1 MAFQELLDQ
10 VGGLGKFQILQ
21 MVLILPSLMMVIC
34 QILLEN
40 FTAAIPGHRCW
51 VHILD
56 NDTVSDNDTGIL
68 SPDALLRI
76 SVPLDSDLRLEKCHR
91 FIHPQ
96 WQLLHL
102 NGTFTN
108 MTEPDKE
115 TCLDGWVYDQSSF
128 LSTIVT
134 EWDLVCNF
142 QLQKSIV
149 QFLFMAGML
158 VGGLIGGHLSD
169 RFGRKLIL
177 RWCLLQL
184 TIFGTSSAFAP
195 TFLIYCSLRFLSG
208 CSSIVI
214 LTNGAMLIV
223 EWIRPPS
230 KVMAI
235 TLITCAL
242 SMGQILLGGLAFAFR
257 EWRTLQLVVSVPFL
271 VFFLSSRQIVESARW
286 LIVNNKP
293 EEGLEALRKV
303 AHTNGI
309 QNAGDAL
316 TLESLRSSMQDELEA
331 AQTKATEFDLFR
343 TPSLRK
349 RTCLLLF
356 VRFAITIPFY
366 GIMINLQH
374 FGSNIFLFQVVFGAL
389 TAIVRCLP
397 LLVQNHMG
405 RRTTQTLF
413 MFLVGL
419 SVLVNTFVPQEMQTL
434 RVSLASVGISFS
446 AASVTSFSVHLV
458 ELIPTVLRARALGL
472 DTVAS
477 RCGATLAP
485 LLMTLMAYLSTLPW
499 IIYGVFP
506 IIAGLVVLFLPE
518 TRNLPL
524 LDTIHDVKN
533 NKEFSRKVNEVNEIN
548 SSVKVTKV

>member
-21 MVLILPSLMMVIC
+21 MVLTLPSLVILVC
-34 QILLEN
+34 QMFLEN
-40 FTAAIPGHRCW
+40 FTAVIPGHRCW
-51 VHILD
+51 VHTLD

-68 SPDALLRI
+68 SPDTLLRI
-76 SVPLDSDLRLEKCHR
+76 SIPLDSDLRPEKCHR

-102 NGTFTN
+102 NGNVTN

-128 LSTIVT
+128 PSTIVT
-134 EWDLVCNF
+134 EWDLVCNY
-142 QLQKSIV
+142 QSQKSVV
-149 QFLFMAGML
+149 QSLFLAGML
-158 VGGLIGGHLSD
+158 VGGVIGGHLSD

-184 TIFGTSSAFAP
+184 TIIGTGAAFVSN
-195 TFLIYCSLRFLSG
+195 FHIYCLLRFLSG
-208 CSSIVI
+208 CSSIII
-214 LTNGAMLIV
+214 LTNGGMLIV
-223 EWIRPPS
+223 EWVRPPS
-230 KVMAI
+230 KVMAV
-235 TLITCAL
+235 TLISCAF
-242 SMGQILLGGLAFAFR
+242 SVGHILLGGLAFVFR

-271 VFFLSSRQIVESARW
+271 VFFFSSRWIVESARW
-286 LIVNNKP
+286 LIVNNKL

-303 AHTNGI
+303 AYTNGM
-309 QNAGDAL
+309 QNAGDVL
-316 TLESLRSSMQDELEA
+316 TMEGLRSSMQDELEA
-331 AQTKATEFDLFR
+331 AQTKVTTWDLFH
-343 TPSLRK
+343 TPSLCK
-349 RTCLLLF
+349 RTCILLF

-374 FGSNIFLFQVVFGAL
+374 LGSNIFLFQVVFGVL
-389 TAIVRCLP
+389 TAIVRSLP

-434 RVSLASVGISFS
+434 RVALASVGVSCA
-446 AASVTSFSVHLV
+446 AASFTSFSVHLI

-472 DTVAS
+472 ETVAS

-485 LLMTLMAYLSTLPW
+485 LLMTLMAYLSILPW
-499 IIYGVFP
+499 IIYGVSP
-506 IIAGLVVLFLPE
+506 IIAGLAVLFLPE

-533 NKEFSRKVNEVNEIN
+533 NKEFSRKVNEIN
-548 SSVKVTKV
+548 SFVRVTKF

>member
-21 MVLILPSLMMVIC
+21 MVLIVPFLVMTAC
-34 QILLEN
+34 QMFLEN
-40 FTAAIPGHRCW
+40 FTTVIPGHRCW
-51 VHILD
+51 VHTLD
-56 NDTVSDNDTGIL
+56 NDTVSDNDSGIL
-68 SPDALLRI
+68 SPDTLLRI
-76 SVPLDSDLRLEKCHR
+76 FIPLDSDLRPEKCHR

-102 NGTFTN
+102 NGSVTN

-128 LSTIVT
+128 PSTIVT
-134 EWDLVCNF
+134 EWDLVCNY
-142 QLQKSIV
+142 QSQKSVV
-149 QFLFMAGML
+149 QSLFMAGML

-184 TIFGTSSAFAP
+184 TVVGTSAAFVSN
-195 TFLIYCSLRFLSG
+195 FHIYCLLRFLSG
-208 CSSIVI
+208 CSSIII
-214 LTNGAMLIV
+214 LANDVT

-230 KVMAI
+230 RVMVI
-235 TLITCAL
+235 TVISCAL
-242 SMGQILLGGLAFAFR
+242 SVGHILLGGLAFVFR

-271 VFFLSSRQIVESARW
+271 VFFFSSRWLVESARW
-286 LIVNNKP
+286 LIINNKP

-303 AHTNGI
+303 AYTNGM

-316 TLESLRSSMQDELEA
+316 TMEGLRSSMQDELEA
-331 AQTKATEFDLFR
+331 AQTKVTIWDLFH
-343 TPSLRK
+343 TPILRK
-349 RTCLLLF
+349 RTCILLF

-374 FGSNIFLFQVVFGAL
+374 LGSNIFLFQAIFGVL
-389 TAIVRCLP
+389 TAIIRCLP

-434 RVSLASVGISFS
+434 RVALASVGISCA
-446 AASVTSFSVHLV
+446 AASVTSFSVHIF

-472 DTVAS
+472 ETVAS

-485 LLMTLMAYLSTLPW
+485 LLMMLMEYLSILPW
-499 IIYGVFP
+499 IIYGVSP
-506 IIAGLVVLFLPE
+506 IIAGLAVLILPE

-524 LDTIHDVKN
+524 LDTLHDVKN
-533 NKEFSRKVNEVNEIN
+533 NKEFSRKVNEIN
-548 SSVKVTKV
+548 SFVKVTKF

>member
-21 MVLILPSLMMVIC
+21 MVLIVPFLVMTAC
-34 QILLEN
+34 QMFLEN
-40 FTAAIPGHRCW
+40 FTTVIPGHRCW
-51 VHILD
+51 VHTLD
-56 NDTVSDNDTGIL
+56 NDTVSDNDSGIL
-68 SPDALLRI
+68 SPDTLLRI
-76 SVPLDSDLRLEKCHR
+76 FIPLDSDLRPEKCHR

-102 NGTFTN
+102 NGSVTN

-128 LSTIVT
+128 PSTIVT
-134 EWDLVCNF
+134 EWDLVCNY
-142 QLQKSIV
+142 QSQKSVV
-149 QFLFMAGML
+149 QSLFMAGML

-184 TIFGTSSAFAP
+184 TVVGTSAAFVSN
-195 TFLIYCSLRFLSG
+195 FHIYCLLRFLSG
-208 CSSIVI
+208 CSSIII
-214 LTNGAMLIV
+214 LANDGMLIT

-230 KVMAI
+230 RVMVI
-235 TLITCAL
+235 TVISCAL
-242 SMGQILLGGLAFAFR
+242 SVGHILLGGLAFVFR

-271 VFFLSSRQIVESARW
+271 VFFFSSRWLVESARW
-286 LIVNNKP
+286 LIINNKP

-303 AHTNGI
+303 AYTNGM

-316 TLESLRSSMQDELEA
+316 TME
-331 AQTKATEFDLFR
+331 
-343 TPSLRK
+343 
-349 RTCLLLF
+349 
-356 VRFAITIPFY
+356 
-366 GIMINLQH
+366 
-374 FGSNIFLFQVVFGAL
+374 
-389 TAIVRCLP
+389 
-397 LLVQNHMG
+397 NHMG

-434 RVSLASVGISFS
+434 RVALASVGISCA
-446 AASVTSFSVHLV
+446 AASVTSFSVHIF

-472 DTVAS
+472 ETVAS

-485 LLMTLMAYLSTLPW
+485 LLMMLMEYLSILPW
-499 IIYGVFP
+499 IIYGVSP
-506 IIAGLVVLFLPE
+506 IIAGLAVLILPE

-524 LDTIHDVKN
+524 LDTLHDVKN
-533 NKEFSRKVNEVNEIN
+533 NKEFSRKVNEIN
-548 SSVKVTKV
+548 SFVKVTKF

>member
-21 MVLILPSLMMVIC
+21 MVLIVPFLVMTAC
-34 QILLEN
+34 QMFLEN
-40 FTAAIPGHRCW
+40 FTTVIPGHRCW
-51 VHILD
+51 VHTLD
-56 NDTVSDNDTGIL
+56 NDTVSDNDSGIL
-68 SPDALLRI
+68 SPETLLRI
-76 SVPLDSDLRLEKCHR
+76 FIPLDSDLRPEKCHR

-102 NGTFTN
+102 NGSVTN

-128 LSTIVT
+128 PSTIVT
-134 EWDLVCNF
+134 E
-142 QLQKSIV
+142 
-149 QFLFMAGML
+149 
-158 VGGLIGGHLSD
+158 
-169 RFGRKLIL
+169 
-177 RWCLLQL
+177 L
-184 TIFGTSSAFAP
+184 TIVGTSAAFVSN
-195 TFLIYCSLRFLSG
+195 FHIYCLLRFLSG
-208 CSSIVI
+208 CSSIII
-214 LTNGAMLIV
+214 LANDGMLIT

-230 KVMAI
+230 RVMVI
-235 TLITCAL
+235 TVISCAF
-242 SMGQILLGGLAFAFR
+242 SVGHILLGGLAFVFR

-271 VFFLSSRQIVESARW
+271 VFFFSSRWLVESARW
-286 LIVNNKP
+286 LIINNKP

-303 AHTNGI
+303 AYTNGM

-316 TLESLRSSMQDELEA
+316 TMEGLRSSMQDELEA
-331 AQTKATEFDLFR
+331 AQTKVTIWDLFH
-343 TPSLRK
+343 TPILCK
-349 RTCLLLF
+349 RTCILLF

-374 FGSNIFLFQVVFGAL
+374 LGSNIFLFQAIFGVL
-389 TAIVRCLP
+389 TAIIRCLP

-434 RVSLASVGISFS
+434 RVALASVGISCA
-446 AASVTSFSVHLV
+446 AASVTSFGVHML
-458 ELIPTVLRARALGL
+458 ELIPTVLRARAFGL
-472 DTVAS
+472 ETVAS

-485 LLMTLMAYLSTLPW
+485 LLMMLMEYLSILPW
-499 IIYGVFP
+499 IIYGVSP
-506 IIAGLVVLFLPE
+506 IIAGLAVLILPE

-524 LDTIHDVKN
+524 LDTLHDVKN
-533 NKEFSRKVNEVNEIN
+533 NKEFSRKVNEIN
-548 SSVKVTKV
+548 SFVKVTKF

>member
-10 VGGLGKFQILQ
+10 VGGLGKFQVLQ
-21 MVLILPSLMMVIC
+21 MVLILPFAMMIIC

-51 VHILD
+51 VPLLD
-56 NDTVSDNDTGIL
+56 NGTVSDNDTGIL

-76 SVPLDSDLRLEKCHR
+76 SIPLDSYLRPEKCHR

-128 LSTIVT
+128 PSTIVT
-134 EWDLVCNF
+134 EWDLVCNY
-142 QLQKSIV
+142 QSQKSIV
-149 QFLFMAGML
+149 QSLFMAGML

-177 RWCLLQL
+177 RWCLLLL
-184 TIFGTSSAFAP
+184 TIFGTSAAFVH

-208 CSSIVI
+208 CSSIII
-214 LTNGAMLIV
+214 LTNGMMLII
-223 EWIRPPS
+223 EWVRPPS

-235 TLITCAL
+235 TVIFCAL
-242 SMGQILLGGLAFAFR
+242 SVGQIVLGGLAFVFR

-271 VFFLSSRQIVESARW
+271 VFFLSSRWLVESARW

-293 EEGLEALRKV
+293 EEGLKALRKV
-303 AHTNGI
+303 AHINGM

-316 TLESLRSSMQDELEA
+316 TMEGLRSIMQDELEA
-331 AQTKATEFDLFR
+331 AQIKTTELDLFR
-343 TPSLRK
+343 VPSLRK

-356 VRFAITIPFY
+356 VRFGITVPFY
-366 GIMINLQH
+366 GVIINLQH

-389 TAIVRCLP
+389 TAIVRSLP

-434 RVSLASVGISFS
+434 RVALASMGISFA
-446 AASVTSFSVHLV
+446 AASFTGFSVHLL

-472 DTVAS
+472 DTVAG
-477 RCGATLAP
+477 RCGATVAP
-485 LLMTLMAYLSTLPW
+485 LLMTLMVYLPTLPW

-518 TRNLPL
+518 TRDLPL
-524 LDTIHDVKN
+524 LDTIHDMKK
-533 NKEFSRKVNEVNEIN
+533 NKEVSRKVNEIN
-548 SSVKVTKV
+548 SSVRVTKI

>member
-21 MVLILPSLMMVIC
+21 MVLIVPFLVMTAC
-34 QILLEN
+34 QMFLEN
-40 FTAAIPGHRCW
+40 FTTVIPGHRCW
-51 VHILD
+51 VHTLD
-56 NDTVSDNDTGIL
+56 NDTVSDNDSGIL
-68 SPDALLRI
+68 SPETLLRI
-76 SVPLDSDLRLEKCHR
+76 FIPLDSDLRPEKCHR

-102 NGTFTN
+102 NGSVTN

-128 LSTIVT
+128 PSTIVT
-134 EWDLVCNF
+134 EWDLVCNY
-142 QLQKSIV
+142 QSQKSVV
-149 QFLFMAGML
+149 QSLFMAGML

-184 TIFGTSSAFAP
+184 TIVGTSAAFVSN
-195 TFLIYCSLRFLSG
+195 FHIYCLLRFLSG
-208 CSSIVI
+208 CSSIII
-214 LTNGAMLIV
+214 LANDGMLIT

-230 KVMAI
+230 RVMVI
-235 TLITCAL
+235 TVISCAF
-242 SMGQILLGGLAFAFR
+242 SVGHILLGGLAFVFR

-271 VFFLSSRQIVESARW
+271 VFFFSSRWLVESARW
-286 LIVNNKP
+286 LIINNKP

-303 AHTNGI
+303 AYTNGM

-316 TLESLRSSMQDELEA
+316 TME
-331 AQTKATEFDLFR
+331 
-343 TPSLRK
+343 
-349 RTCLLLF
+349 
-356 VRFAITIPFY
+356 
-366 GIMINLQH
+366 
-374 FGSNIFLFQVVFGAL
+374 
-389 TAIVRCLP
+389 
-397 LLVQNHMG
+397 NHMG

-434 RVSLASVGISFS
+434 RVALASVGISCA
-446 AASVTSFSVHLV
+446 AASVTSFGVHML
-458 ELIPTVLRARALGL
+458 ELIPTVLRARAFGL
-472 DTVAS
+472 ETVAS

-485 LLMTLMAYLSTLPW
+485 LLMMLMEYLSILPW
-499 IIYGVFP
+499 IIYGVSP
-506 IIAGLVVLFLPE
+506 IIAGLAVLILPE

-524 LDTIHDVKN
+524 LDTLHDVKN
-533 NKEFSRKVNEVNEIN
+533 NKEFSRKVNEIN
-548 SSVKVTKV
+548 SFVKVTKF

>member
-10 VGGLGKFQILQ
+10 VGGLGKFQVLQ
-21 MVLILPSLMMVIC
+21 MVLILPFAMMIIC

-51 VHILD
+51 VPLLD
-56 NDTVSDNDTGIL
+56 NGTVSDNDTGIL

-76 SVPLDSDLRLEKCHR
+76 SIPLDSYLRPEKCHR

-128 LSTIVT
+128 PSTIVT
-134 EWDLVCNF
+134 EWDLVCNY
-142 QLQKSIV
+142 QSQKSIV
-149 QFLFMAGML
+149 QSLFMAGML

-177 RWCLLQL
+177 RWCLLLL
-184 TIFGTSSAFAP
+184 TIFGTSAAFVH

-208 CSSIVI
+208 CSSIII
-214 LTNGAMLIV
+214 LTNGMMLII
-223 EWIRPPS
+223 EWVRPPS

-235 TLITCAL
+235 TVIFCAL
-242 SMGQILLGGLAFAFR
+242 SVGQIVLGGLAFVFR

-271 VFFLSSRQIVESARW
+271 VFFLSSRWLVESARW

-293 EEGLEALRKV
+293 EEGLKALRKV
-303 AHTNGI
+303 AHINGM

-316 TLESLRSSMQDELEA
+316 TMEGLRSIMQDELEA
-331 AQTKATEFDLFR
+331 AQIKTTELDLFR
-343 TPSLRK
+343 VPSLRK

-356 VRFAITIPFY
+356 VRFGITVPFY
-366 GIMINLQH
+366 GVIINLQH

-389 TAIVRCLP
+389 TAIVRSLP

-434 RVSLASVGISFS
+434 RVALASMGISFA
-446 AASVTSFSVHLV
+446 AASFTGFSVHLL
-458 ELIPTVLRARALGL
+458 ELIPTVL
-472 DTVAS
+472 S
-477 RCGATLAP
+477 
-485 LLMTLMAYLSTLPW
+485 
-499 IIYGVFP
+499 
-506 IIAGLVVLFLPE
+506 
-518 TRNLPL
+518 
-524 LDTIHDVKN
+524 
-533 NKEFSRKVNEVNEIN
+533 KEVSRKVNEIN
-548 SSVKVTKV
+548 SSVRVTKI

>member
-10 VGGLGKFQILQ
+10 VGGLGKFQVLQ
-21 MVLILPSLMMVIC
+21 MVLILPFAMMIIC

-51 VHILD
+51 VPLLD
-56 NDTVSDNDTGIL
+56 NGTVSDNDTGIL

-76 SVPLDSDLRLEKCHR
+76 SIPLDSYLRPEKCHR

-128 LSTIVT
+128 PSTIVT
-134 EWDLVCNF
+134 EWDLVCNY
-142 QLQKSIV
+142 QSQKSIV
-149 QFLFMAGML
+149 QSLFMAGML

-177 RWCLLQL
+177 RWCLLLL
-184 TIFGTSSAFAP
+184 TIFGTSAAFVH

-208 CSSIVI
+208 CSSIII
-214 LTNGAMLIV
+214 LTNGMMLII
-223 EWIRPPS
+223 EWVRPPS

-235 TLITCAL
+235 TVIFCAL
-242 SMGQILLGGLAFAFR
+242 SVGQIVLGGLAFVFR

-271 VFFLSSRQIVESARW
+271 VFFLSSRWLVESARW

-293 EEGLEALRKV
+293 EEGLKALRKV
-303 AHTNGI
+303 AHINGM

-316 TLESLRSSMQDELEA
+316 TME
-331 AQTKATEFDLFR
+331 
-343 TPSLRK
+343 
-349 RTCLLLF
+349 
-356 VRFAITIPFY
+356 
-366 GIMINLQH
+366 
-374 FGSNIFLFQVVFGAL
+374 VVFGAL
-389 TAIVRCLP
+389 TAIVRSLP

-434 RVSLASVGISFS
+434 RVALASMGISFA
-446 AASVTSFSVHLV
+446 AASFTGFSVHLL

-472 DTVAS
+472 DTVAG
-477 RCGATLAP
+477 RCGATVAP
-485 LLMTLMAYLSTLPW
+485 LLMTLMVYLPTLPW

-518 TRNLPL
+518 TRDLPL
-524 LDTIHDVKN
+524 LDTIHDMKK
-533 NKEFSRKVNEVNEIN
+533 NKEVSRKVNEIN
-548 SSVKVTKV
+548 SSVRVTKI

>member
-21 MVLILPSLMMVIC
+21 MVLIVPFLVMTAC
-34 QILLEN
+34 QMFLEN
-40 FTAAIPGHRCW
+40 FTTVIPGHRCW
-51 VHILD
+51 VHTLD
-56 NDTVSDNDTGIL
+56 NDTVSDNDSGIL
-68 SPDALLRI
+68 SPETLLRI
-76 SVPLDSDLRLEKCHR
+76 FIPLDSDLRPEKCHR

-102 NGTFTN
+102 NGSVTN

-128 LSTIVT
+128 PSTIVT
-134 EWDLVCNF
+134 EWDLVCNY
-142 QLQKSIV
+142 QSQKSVV
-149 QFLFMAGML
+149 QSLFMAGML

-184 TIFGTSSAFAP
+184 TIVGTSAAFVSN
-195 TFLIYCSLRFLSG
+195 FHIYCLLRFLSG
-208 CSSIVI
+208 CSSIII
-214 LTNGAMLIV
+214 LANDGMLIT

-230 KVMAI
+230 RVMVI
-235 TLITCAL
+235 TVISCAF
-242 SMGQILLGGLAFAFR
+242 SVGHILLGGLAFVFR

-271 VFFLSSRQIVESARW
+271 VFFFSSRWLVESARW
-286 LIVNNKP
+286 LIINNKP

-303 AHTNGI
+303 AYTNGM

-316 TLESLRSSMQDELEA
+316 TMEGLRSSMQDELEA
-331 AQTKATEFDLFR
+331 AQTKVTIWDLFH
-343 TPSLRK
+343 TPILCK
-349 RTCLLLF
+349 RTCILLF

-374 FGSNIFLFQVVFGAL
+374 LGSNIFLFQAIFGVL
-389 TAIVRCLP
+389 TAIIRCLP

-434 RVSLASVGISFS
+434 RVALASVGISCA
-446 AASVTSFSVHLV
+446 AASVTSFGVHML
-458 ELIPTVLRARALGL
+458 ELIPTVLRARAFGL
-472 DTVAS
+472 ETVAS

-485 LLMTLMAYLSTLPW
+485 LLMMLMEYLSILPW
-499 IIYGVFP
+499 IIYGVSP
-506 IIAGLVVLFLPE
+506 IIAGLAVLILPE

-524 LDTIHDVKN
+524 LDTLHDVKN
-533 NKEFSRKVNEVNEIN
+533 NKEFSRKVNEIN
-548 SSVKVTKV
+548 SFVKVTKF

>member
-21 MVLILPSLMMVIC
+21 MVLIVPFLVMTAC
-34 QILLEN
+34 QMFLEN
-40 FTAAIPGHRCW
+40 FTTAIPGHRCW
-51 VHILD
+51 VHTLD
-56 NDTVSDNDTGIL
+56 NDTVSDNDSGIL
-68 SPDALLRI
+68 SPDTLLRI
-76 SVPLDSDLRLEKCHR
+76 SIPLDSDLRPEKCHR

-102 NGTFTN
+102 NGSVTN

-128 LSTIVT
+128 PSTIVT
-134 EWDLVCNF
+134 EWDLVCNY
-142 QLQKSIV
+142 QSQKSVV
-149 QFLFMAGML
+149 QSLFMAGML

-184 TIFGTSSAFAP
+184 TIVGTSAAFVSN
-195 TFLIYCSLRFLSG
+195 FHIYCLLRFLSG
-208 CSSIVI
+208 CSSIII
-214 LTNGAMLIV
+214 LANDGMLIT

-230 KVMAI
+230 RVMAI
-235 TLITCAL
+235 TVISCAF
-242 SMGQILLGGLAFAFR
+242 SVGHILLGGLAFVFR

-271 VFFLSSRQIVESARW
+271 VFFFSSRWLVESARW
-286 LIVNNKP
+286 LIINNKP

-303 AHTNGI
+303 AYTNGM

-316 TLESLRSSMQDELEA
+316 TMEGLRSSMQDELEA
-331 AQTKATEFDLFR
+331 AQTKVTIWDLFH
-343 TPSLRK
+343 TPILRK
-349 RTCLLLF
+349 RTCILLF

-374 FGSNIFLFQVVFGAL
+374 IGSNIFLFQAIFGVL
-389 TAIVRCLP
+389 TAVIRCLP

-405 RRTTQTLF
+405 RRTTEALF

-434 RVSLASVGISFS
+434 RVALASVGISCA
-446 AASVTSFSVHLV
+446 AASVTSFGVHIF

-472 DTVAS
+472 ETVAS

-485 LLMTLMAYLSTLPW
+485 LLMMLMEYFSILPW
-499 IIYGVFP
+499 IIYGVSP
-506 IIAGLVVLFLPE
+506 IIAGLAVFFLPE
-518 TRNLPL
+518 TKNLPL
-524 LDTIHDVKN
+524 LDTLHDVKN
-533 NKEFSRKVNEVNEIN
+533 NKELK
-548 SSVKVTKV
+548 KGK